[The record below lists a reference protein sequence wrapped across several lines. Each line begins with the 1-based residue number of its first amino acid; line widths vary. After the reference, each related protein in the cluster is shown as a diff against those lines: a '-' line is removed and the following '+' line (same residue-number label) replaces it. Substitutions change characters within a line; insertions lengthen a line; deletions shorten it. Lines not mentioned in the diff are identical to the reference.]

1 MASFS
6 LNNEVRKLE
15 RYVMNLPMAKNLNT
29 MSKREREA
37 MLDLR
42 EATESLRI
50 NIVKYSTSDDT
61 ADKAKYL
68 SAGIK
73 QVKSLNELILI
84 ASQYDL
90 VDVVDVAHLSAITEI
105 IKERL
110 E

>member
-1 MASFS
+1 MTNLS
-6 LNNEVRKLE
+6 LNAEVRKLE

-29 MSKREREA
+29 MNKNEREA

-42 EATESLRI
+42 GGAEVLRESV
-50 NIVKYSTSDDT
+50 VKYGMSDDT
-61 ADKAKYL
+61 SDKARYL
-68 SAGIK
+68 TDGVK
-73 QVKSLNELILI
+73 QVKELNELILA

-90 VDVVDVAHLSAITEI
+90 VDAVDVAHLSAITEI

>member
-29 MSKREREA
+29 MNKKEREA

-50 NIVKYSTSDDT
+50 NIIKY
-61 ADKAKYL
+61 KI
-68 SAGIK
+68 GR
-73 QVKSLNELILI
+73 
-84 ASQYDL
+84 
-90 VDVVDVAHLSAITEI
+90 AHV
-105 IKERL
+105 
-110 E
+110 

>member
-29 MSKREREA
+29 MSKKEREA

-50 NIVKYSTSDDT
+50 NIVKYSASDDT